1 VPKRWEDD
9 ERGQG
14 VGDASR
20 LIPGAEELLAAMA
33 ERDWVAEDPDIHL
46 SPHVRAWL
54 EHNDVFT
61 LEGAHSDDAGAFILQ
76 LSWQGRAGDL
86 GGLRAAAFELL
97 GTVAE
102 SATYVRQ
109 RRGEDHVVFEVATGM
124 VGEDAHFAPH
134 GHVIVLD
141 VRGAL

>member
-1 VPKRWEDD
+1 MPKRWEDD
-9 ERGQG
+9 ERGHG

-20 LIPGAEELLAAMA
+20 LIPAAEELVAAMA
-33 ERDWVAEDPDIHL
+33 ERDWVAEDPDLHL
-46 SPHVRAWL
+46 APHLRVWL
-54 EHNDVFT
+54 EHHDVFT
-61 LEGAHSDDAGAFILQ
+61 LEGAHSDDAGAFVLQ

-102 SATYVRQ
+102 TATFVRQ
-109 RRGEDHVVFEVATGM
+109 RRGEERVVFEVATGI
-124 VGEDAHFAPH
+124 VGDDAHFAPH